1 MNNINNTLSDL
12 NETNEAPEINDT
24 ISILKDSLQKELALY
39 KNTVKSKND
48 KHSTNIK
55 KDTLTQKE
63 KIEKYFRQVKQNSK
77 LNLSGF
83 SNTSSINAS
92 QMKQSP
98 MNNKKEGNF
107 IIYETFKNLMNK
119 KTSTAR
125 LSSNVLTLDPDK
137 NMIKKDETFSHL
149 QYQDNIAVEDPE
161 EMHNNFNEVEQ
172 ISIMNDINNLKI
184 EQSNNFNVNR
194 NITTELVSTFS
205 MITEP
210 TTQTNKKKDK
220 ASFYKAEYFNLK
232 RKISNIKKKYIKEK
246 KIAEMLNL
254 KLFYETHK
262 EENDMN
268 ENKKINNILIAQI
281 KENAETFAQIENDLK
296 QKEKIINEQSQVIKQ
311 QKDIIEK
318 LLKEINNNHTLNT
331 IGNDNILEKTDP
343 EIEEI
348 FNSKSIL

>member
-12 NETNEAPEINDT
+12 NETNEEPEINDT
-24 ISILKDSLQKELALY
+24 ISILKDSLQKELASY

-48 KHSTNIK
+48 KYSTNIK
-55 KDTLTQKE
+55 KNTLTQKE

-92 QMKQSP
+92 QMKQ
-98 MNNKKEGNF
+98 NQKKEGNF

-125 LSSNVLTLDPDK
+125 LGSNVLTLDPDK

-149 QYQDNIAVEDPE
+149 QYQDNIAVEEPE
-161 EMHNNFNEVEQ
+161 EIHNNNYNEIEQ

-220 ASFYKAEYFNLK
+220 EKFYKAEYFNLK
-232 RKISNIKKKYIKEK
+232 RKYSNIKKKYIKEK

-268 ENKKINNILIAQI
+268 ENKKINNILIQQI
-281 KENAETFAQIENDLK
+281 KENTETFAQIENDLRN
-296 QKEKIINEQSQVIKQ
+296 KEKVINEQNLVIKQ
-311 QKDIIEK
+311 QKEIIEK
-318 LLKEINNNHTLNT
+318 LIKEINSNHTLNS